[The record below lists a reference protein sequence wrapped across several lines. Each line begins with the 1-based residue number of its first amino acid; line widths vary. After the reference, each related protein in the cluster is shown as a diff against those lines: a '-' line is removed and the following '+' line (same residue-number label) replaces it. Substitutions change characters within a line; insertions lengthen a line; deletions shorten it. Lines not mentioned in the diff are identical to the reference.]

1 MGRRREKNIKR
12 KKRRKRTF
20 FFWFRKFLT
29 QQNFALFVLTQFL
42 LQVMIFSISSL
53 SAPSFSR
60 VFLSCHPAQLFTHL
74 NVQIQPKEFPSSL
87 LFHQDG
93 FTACIATRDVGLTG
107 EDDAGP
113 LSSEE
118 VGSTVTAYW
127 QDDGEWF
134 PAKVRNLGPP
144 KDDGYQEAC
153 GEEALC

>member
-1 MGRRREKNIKR
+1 MVQKIPHSAKFCSFRFTHFFAPGHDFLHIL
-12 KKRRKRTF
+12 TF
-20 FFWFRKFLT
+20 C
-29 QQNFALFVLTQFL
+29 
-42 LQVMIFSISSL
+42 
-53 SAPSFSR
+53 APSFSK
-60 VFLSCHPAQLFTHL
+60 VILSCSSCTSSHSSQCP